1 MVMRFYPTGSQTN
14 ISFIAVVYQ
23 ELEVLTA
30 SLGPEG
36 FHYEMEI
43 TLAGRLLRQLIEVR
57 SITDDV
63 IGSFGAGVLTV
74 LLIVMA
80 YFTYKAYV
88 ARAGRRYNAPAL
100 FSSLARAPVM
110 GVLIGI
116 PLLMSLTWT

>member
-1 MVMRFYPTGSQTN
+1 
-14 ISFIAVVYQ
+14 
-23 ELEVLTA
+23 
-30 SLGPEG
+30 
-36 FHYEMEI
+36 MEI

-63 IGSFGAGVLTV
+63 IGSFSAGVLTV

-110 GVLIGI
+110 GALIGI
-116 PLLMSLTWT
+116 PLLMSLTWTFGIAYMAFGSLNLKIGRASGRE

>member
-1 MVMRFYPTGSQTN
+1 MC
-14 ISFIAVVYQ
+14 
-23 ELEVLTA
+23 
-30 SLGPEG
+30 
-36 FHYEMEI
+36 
-43 TLAGRLLRQLIEVR
+43 
-57 SITDDV
+57 
-63 IGSFGAGVLTV
+63 SFGAGVLTV

-116 PLLMSLTWT
+116 PLLMSLTWTFGIAYVAVGALNLMTSTLGLVLLGLGIDYGIDCYARLYEDRALGPCLQE